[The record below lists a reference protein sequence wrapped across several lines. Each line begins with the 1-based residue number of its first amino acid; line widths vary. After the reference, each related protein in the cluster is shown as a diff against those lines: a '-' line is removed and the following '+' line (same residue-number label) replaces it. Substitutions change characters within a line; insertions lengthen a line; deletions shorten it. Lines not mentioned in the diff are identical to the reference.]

1 MKDLR
6 QQMEH
11 KLRKELNGMNVSYQ
25 KDAFGAL
32 LDSQKKAMFEN
43 AKLKDEVALQ
53 GVGIVNL

>member
-32 LDSQKKAMFEN
+32 LDSQKKVRY
-43 AKLKDEVALQ
+43 LT
-53 GVGIVNL
+53 